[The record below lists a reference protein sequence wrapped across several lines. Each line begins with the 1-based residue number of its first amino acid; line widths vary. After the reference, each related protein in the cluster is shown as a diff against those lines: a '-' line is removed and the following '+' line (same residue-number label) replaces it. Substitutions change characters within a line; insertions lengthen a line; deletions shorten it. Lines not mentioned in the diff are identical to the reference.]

1 MQERERSIQT
11 NKAWRCQ
18 KFATSRW
25 HLFKHSKSERNIYQ
39 WSSRIKDKR
48 IFAMLLH
55 SVFYC
60 WIMDRGRCRV
70 FSPTCEECSANAW
83 CHRQH
88 CFKNKWQNG
97 ALLHLFSSN
106 LVKTLES
113 LPLLEMRINSCD
125 EKPIKWCLDAF
136 LKDEKEWYGYNVST
150 IPLNFTCNMSWP
162 ITKTPLRI
170 FNNESIEEYCQR
182 SYTIATGNATSK
194 ELHPKPLFTFISHMS

>member
-1 MQERERSIQT
+1 
-11 NKAWRCQ
+11 
-18 KFATSRW
+18 
-25 HLFKHSKSERNIYQ
+25 
-39 WSSRIKDKR
+39 
-48 IFAMLLH
+48 MLLH

-83 CHRQH
+83 CHREH

-106 LVKTLES
+106 SVKTLES
-113 LPLLEMRINSCD
+113 LPLLEMRTNSCD

-150 IPLNFTCNMSWP
+150 APLNFTCNMSWP
-162 ITKTPLRI
+162 IIKTPLRV

-194 ELHPKPLFTFISHMS
+194 EPLTTVSKTFIHLYLSHVINRFSRRSKRYFKRIERTFATYWCSLLANADTWGLSKNPFITL